1 MRADDAPAVAALTTQ
16 LGYPVDAVEM
26 LRRAQPIM
34 DRDDHVLLVAID
46 EADRPIAWL
55 HVLRHATLEGP
66 ESALIAGL
74 VVDEDARSVGTGTA
88 LLSAGEAW
96 ARGHALD
103 TMLVRSRSSRTRAHR
118 FYERMGFVETKRS
131 HVFEKSLV

>member
-16 LGYPVDAVEM
+16 LGYPVEAAEM

-34 DRDDHVLLVAID
+34 DRDDHVLLVATD

-55 HVLRHATLEGP
+55 HVLRHATLEEP
-66 ESALIAGL
+66 ERAVIAGL
-74 VVDEDARSVGTGTA
+74 VVDEDARSNGIGTT

-96 ARGHALD
+96 AHSRGLD
-103 TMLVRSRSSRTRAHR
+103 TMLVRSRSTRTRAHR
-118 FYERMGFVETKRS
+118 FYERMGFMETKRS